1 MCGADCIITRN
12 KKDVELST
20 LPVYTAEEYMS
31 ILDREYGQFII
42 QYMPTIETLKQR
54 ELVSNV
60 FLELN
65 DYLCNKAIEFN
76 DNVQST
82 DVDNADRG
90 TLDDLI
96 RNGELSL
103 SLMRLA
109 KFTQAENMKY
119 IKETLR
125 LSRILIHKIK

>member
-1 MCGADCIITRN
+1 
-12 KKDVELST
+12 
-20 LPVYTAEEYMS
+20 
-31 ILDREYGQFII
+31 
-42 QYMPTIETLKQR
+42 MPTIDTLKQR

-65 DYLCNKAIEFN
+65 DYSCNKALEFN

-109 KFTQAENMKY
+109 KFTQADKKKVQAYLEVQILFLKRN
-119 IKETLR
+119 IKIQKEMNKLKAQYEHQKKR
-125 LSRILIHKIK
+125 E

>member
-1 MCGADCIITRN
+1 
-12 KKDVELST
+12 
-20 LPVYTAEEYMS
+20 MS
-31 ILDREYGQFII
+31 
-42 QYMPTIETLKQR
+42 TIETIKQR

-65 DYLCNKAIEFN
+65 DYLCNKVIEFN

-90 TLDDLI
+90 TLDNLI

-109 KFTQAENMKY
+109 KYTQAEHMKY

-125 LSRILIHKIK
+125 LSKILIHKIK

>member
-1 MCGADCIITRN
+1 
-12 KKDVELST
+12 
-20 LPVYTAEEYMS
+20 
-31 ILDREYGQFII
+31 
-42 QYMPTIETLKQR
+42 MPTIDTIKQR

-82 DVDNADRG
+82 DVDNADHG
-90 TLDDLI
+90 TLDDLT

-109 KFTQAENMKY
+109 KFTQTENMKY
-119 IKETLR
+119 IKESLR

>member
-1 MCGADCIITRN
+1 
-12 KKDVELST
+12 
-20 LPVYTAEEYMS
+20 MS
-31 ILDREYGQFII
+31 
-42 QYMPTIETLKQR
+42 TIETIKQR

-60 FLELN
+60 FIELN
-65 DYLCNKAIEFN
+65 EYLCNKAIEFN

-90 TLDDLI
+90 TLDNLI

-109 KFTQAENMKY
+109 KYTQAEHMKY
-119 IKETLR
+119 IKETIR

>member
-1 MCGADCIITRN
+1 
-12 KKDVELST
+12 
-20 LPVYTAEEYMS
+20 
-31 ILDREYGQFII
+31 
-42 QYMPTIETLKQR
+42 MPTIDTLKQR

-65 DYLCNKAIEFN
+65 DYLCNKALEFN

-82 DVDNADRG
+82 DVDNADHG

-119 IKETLR
+119 IKETFAFQAYSFIKSSSLYDNR
-125 LSRILIHKIK
+125 RFLQEAHASILCR